1 MPYEAIDY
9 RDPCAIL
16 MSMEGDED
24 DEDDVTESFWSS
36 GCSVSRGERERDIDG
51 HDMRGASPAELAAL
65 EFNVDYN

>member
-9 RDPCAIL
+9 NDPCAIL

-24 DEDDVTESFWSS
+24 DATESFWSS

-51 HDMRGASPAELAAL
+51 HDMRGASPAELAER
-65 EFNVDYN
+65 EFSVDYD

>member
-9 RDPCAIL
+9 RDPCSI
-16 MSMEGDED
+16 MMEQEGDEG
-24 DEDDVTESFWSS
+24 DVTESVWSS

-65 EFNVDYN
+65 EFSVDDN

>member
-1 MPYEAIDY
+1 MLYEAIDY

-16 MSMEGDED
+16 MSMEG

-51 HDMRGASPAELAAL
+51 TDSRGASPAELAAL
-65 EFNVDYN
+65 EFNADYD

>member
-1 MPYEAIDY
+1 MLYEAIDY

-24 DEDDVTESFWSS
+24 EASESVWSS

-51 HDMRGASPAELAAL
+51 TDMRGASPAELAAL
-65 EFNVDYN
+65 EFSVDDN

>member
-1 MPYEAIDY
+1 MMYEAIDY

-24 DEDDVTESFWSS
+24 DVTESVWSS
-36 GCSVSRGERERDIDG
+36 GGAVSRGERERDIDG

-65 EFNVDYN
+65 EFSVDYD

>member
-1 MPYEAIDY
+1 MMHEAIDY
-9 RDPCAIL
+9 RDLCAIL

-24 DEDDVTESFWSS
+24 ESSESVWSS

-65 EFNVDYN
+65 EFSADDN

>member
-1 MPYEAIDY
+1 MLYEAIDY

-24 DEDDVTESFWSS
+24 ERESFWSS

>member
-9 RDPCAIL
+9 RDPCSI
-16 MSMEGDED
+16 MMEQEGDEG
-24 DEDDVTESFWSS
+24 DVTESFWSS

-65 EFNVDYN
+65 EFSVDDN